1 MTSASI
7 DQRVAAAPAAPE
19 AFVLRRV
26 LLVHPDPPRRAAV
39 TAQLRE
45 FGAVSVLEVADL
57 GEARTAART
66 PGARDLAVVGCDPG
80 DPEFASLLAELDQ
93 QGWCRVVVVMPRAG
107 TRQIVSA
114 LLAGATGVLTA
125 GGDGTRAEPAGSPW
139 SQDGPSS
146 PGGTDSTGGAGGTDS
161 TGSTVSS
168 DSTGEPVI
176 GPRPPGVRY
185 VPDLRGMP
193 RALTHREQEILQ
205 LAADGHPNREIAEQL
220 GLSPLTI
227 KSHLGRI
234 GRKLGSGDRAQLV
247 LLALRAGAIT

>member
-1 MTSASI
+1 MTSLSI
-7 DQRVAAAPAAPE
+7 DQRVAEAPAGAE
-19 AFVLRRV
+19 TFVLRRV
-26 LLVHPDPPRRAAV
+26 LLVHPDRARRAAI
-39 TAQLRE
+39 TAQLRQ

-66 PGARDLAVVGCDPG
+66 PGARDLAVIGCDPG
-80 DPEFASLLAELDQ
+80 DPEFGSVLAELDG
-93 QGWCRVVVVMPRAG
+93 QGWCRVVVVMPRASA
-107 TRQIVSA
+107 RQIVSA

-125 GGDGTRAEPAGSPW
+125 AGDAAFRAGDGAAA
-139 SQDGPSS
+139 
-146 PGGTDSTGGAGGTDS
+146 PGEAVD
-161 TGSTVSS
+161 
-168 DSTGEPVI
+168 EPVA

-205 LAADGHPNREIAEQL
+205 LAADGNPNREIAERL

>member
-1 MTSASI
+1 MTSAST
-7 DQRVAAAPAAPE
+7 DQRLASLTSGAPTGAE
-19 AFVLRRV
+19 TFVLRRV
-26 LLVHPDPPRRAAV
+26 LLVHPDRGRRAAI

-45 FGAVSVLEVADL
+45 FGAVSVVEVADL
-57 GEARTAART
+57 GEARVAART
-66 PGARDLAVVGCDPG
+66 PGARDLAVVGCDPA
-80 DPEFASLLAELDQ
+80 DPEFGALLAELDG

-125 GGDGTRAEPAGSPW
+125 AGGALVEAPGDGAPDAGDGAQPAW
-139 SQDGPSS
+139 DVV
-146 PGGTDSTGGAGGTDS
+146 D
-161 TGSTVSS
+161 
-168 DSTGEPVI
+168 EPV
-176 GPRPPGVRY
+176 GGGRPPGVRY

-247 LLALRAGAIT
+247 LLALRAGAIR

>member
-7 DQRVAAAPAAPE
+7 DQRVVEAPAGAEP
-19 AFVLRRV
+19 FVLRRV
-26 LLVHPDPPRRAAV
+26 LLVHPDRARRAAI

-57 GEARTAART
+57 SEARTAART
-66 PGARDLAVVGCDPG
+66 PGARDLAVVGCDPA
-80 DPEFASLLAELDQ
+80 DPEFSSLLAELDG
-93 QGWCRVVVVMPRAG
+93 QGWCRVVVVMPQAG

-125 GGDGTRAEPAGSPW
+125 
-139 SQDGPSS
+139 
-146 PGGTDSTGGAGGTDS
+146 AGGTLMGPTPDGHAIDGAAPVWD
-161 TGSTVSS
+161 GS
-168 DSTGEPVI
+168 DEPLA

-205 LAADGHPNREIAEQL
+205 LAANGHPNREIAEKL

-247 LLALRAGAIT
+247 LLALRAGAIS

>member
-1 MTSASI
+1 MTSAST
-7 DQRVAAAPAAPE
+7 DQRVASPTAEVPPAAE

-26 LLVHPDPPRRAAV
+26 LLVHPDRGRRAAI

-45 FGAVSVLEVADL
+45 FGAVSVVEVADL
-57 GEARTAART
+57 GEARVAART

-80 DPEFASLLAELDQ
+80 DPEFGALLAELDG

-114 LLAGATGVLTA
+114 LLAGATGVLIAA
-125 GGDGTRAEPAGSPW
+125 GGAPVEAPGDGAAEAPA
-139 SQDGPSS
+139 
-146 PGGTDSTGGAGGTDS
+146 PGEGTDPVWDGAGGPAAD
-161 TGSTVSS
+161 V
-168 DSTGEPVI
+168 
-176 GPRPPGVRY
+176 RPPGVRY
-185 VPDLRGMP
+185 VPDLRGVP

-247 LLALRAGAIT
+247 LLALRAGAIR

>member
-1 MTSASI
+1 MGLGVERGSP
-7 DQRVAAAPAAPE
+7 PAGAE
-19 AFVLRRV
+19 TFVLRRV
-26 LLVHPDPPRRAAV
+26 LLVHPDPTQRALV
-39 TAQLRE
+39 TAQLHE
-45 FGAVSVLEVADL
+45 FGAVQVLEVGDL
-57 GEARTAART
+57 AEARTAARS
-66 PGARDLAVVGCDPG
+66 PGARDLAVLGCDPG
-80 DPEFASLLAELDQ
+80 DPEFSSLLAELDG
-93 QGWCRVVVVMPRAG
+93 QGWYRVVVVMPGGG

-125 GGDGTRAEPAGSPW
+125 PGPAPADGAAPGTGARTWNGADEPEA
-139 SQDGPSS
+139 
-146 PGGTDSTGGAGGTDS
+146 
-161 TGSTVSS
+161 
-168 DSTGEPVI
+168 

-205 LAADGHPNREIAEQL
+205 LAANGHPNREIAEEL

-247 LLALRAGAIT
+247 LLALRAGAIS

>member
-1 MTSASI
+1 MSGVGVDRRAPDTGPH
-7 DQRVAAAPAAPE
+7 AAASGVAPGASGAE
-19 AFVLRRV
+19 PFVLRRV
-26 LLVHPDPPRRAAV
+26 LLVHPDPTRRALI

-45 FGAVSVLEVADL
+45 FGAVLVLEVGDLAD
-57 GEARTAART
+57 ARTAART
-66 PGARDLAVVGCDPG
+66 PGARDLAVLGCDPA
-80 DPEFASLLAELDQ
+80 DPEFGSLLAELDG
-93 QGWCRVVVVMPRAG
+93 QGWYRVVVVVPQAG

-125 GGDGTRAEPAGSPW
+125 PGAAAAARSGADAPKDAATAAVRAW
-139 SQDGPSS
+139 N
-146 PGGTDSTGGAGGTDS
+146 GADDP
-161 TGSTVSS
+161 VS
-168 DSTGEPVI
+168 
-176 GPRPPGVRY
+176 GPRTPGVRY

-205 LAADGHPNREIAEQL
+205 LAADGHPNREIAEEL

-247 LLALRAGAIT
+247 LLALRAGAIS

>member
-1 MTSASI
+1 MMTGVGVDRRS
-7 DQRVAAAPAAPE
+7 PAAGAQSAPPGAE
-19 AFVLRRV
+19 TFVLRRV
-26 LLVHPDPPRRAAV
+26 LLVNPDPTQRALV

-45 FGAVSVLEVADL
+45 FGAVQVIEVGDL
-57 GEARTAART
+57 AEARAAARS
-66 PGARDLAVVGCDPG
+66 PGARDLAVLGCDPG
-80 DPEFASLLAELDQ
+80 DPEFSSLLAELDG
-93 QGWCRVVVVMPRAG
+93 QGWYRVVVVMPQAG

-125 GGDGTRAEPAGSPW
+125 SGRAPTDPPSGTRADPNAAVRAWNAADEPE
-139 SQDGPSS
+139 
-146 PGGTDSTGGAGGTDS
+146 GG
-161 TGSTVSS
+161 V
-168 DSTGEPVI
+168 
-176 GPRPPGVRY
+176 RPGVRY

-205 LAADGHPNREIAEQL
+205 LAANGHPNREIAEEL

-247 LLALRAGAIT
+247 LLALRAGAIS

>member
-1 MTSASI
+1 MTSAGV
-7 DQRVAAAPAAPE
+7 DHRPGEPVPVGAEP
-19 AFVLRRV
+19 FVLRRV
-26 LLVHPDPPRRAAV
+26 LLVHPDPARRALI

-45 FGAVSVLEVADL
+45 FGVVAVLEVADPA
-57 GEARTAART
+57 EARIAARSA
-66 PGARDLAVVGCDPG
+66 GARDLAVVGADPG
-80 DPEFASLLAELDQ
+80 DAEFSSLLAELDG

-114 LLAGATGVLTA
+114 LLAGATGVLSAPTDRPVPA
-125 GGDGTRAEPAGSPW
+125 PNPEPLAPDGL
-139 SQDGPSS
+139 
-146 PGGTDSTGGAGGTDS
+146 
-161 TGSTVSS
+161 
-168 DSTGEPVI
+168 

-185 VPDLRGMP
+185 VPDLRGVP

-205 LAADGHPNREIAEQL
+205 HAANGHPNREIAEQL

-247 LLALRAGAIT
+247 LLALRAGAIS

>member
-1 MTSASI
+1 MTSLGV
-7 DQRVAAAPAAPE
+7 DPRPADATVTGPLAGAE

-26 LLVHPDPPRRAAV
+26 LLVHPDPVRRAMI

-45 FGAVSVLEVADL
+45 FGVLSVLEVGDL
-57 GEARTAART
+57 AEARIASRSA
-66 PGARDLAVVGCDPG
+66 GARDLAVVGCDPA
-80 DPEFASLLAELDQ
+80 DPEFSTLLADLDD
-93 QGWCRVVVVMPRAG
+93 QGWYRVVVVLPRAG

-114 LLAGATGVLTA
+114 LLAGATGVLA
-125 GGDGTRAEPAGSPW
+125 APDGSLVARPPEPPV
-139 SQDGPSS
+139 GPVV
-146 PGGTDSTGGAGGTDS
+146 DSD
-161 TGSTVSS
+161 V
-168 DSTGEPVI
+168 PV
-176 GPRPPGVRY
+176 GPRPSGVRY

-193 RALTHREQEILQ
+193 RVLTQREQEILQ
-205 LAADGHPNREIAEQL
+205 LAANGHPNREIAEQL

>member
-1 MTSASI
+1 MTSAST
-7 DQRVAAAPAAPE
+7 DQRVASRTPEAPAGAE

-26 LLVHPDPPRRAAV
+26 LLVHPDRGRRAAI

-45 FGAVSVLEVADL
+45 FGAVSVVEVADL
-57 GEARTAART
+57 GEARVAART

-80 DPEFASLLAELDQ
+80 DPEFGALLAELDG

-107 TRQIVSA
+107 TRQIISA

-125 GGDGTRAEPAGSPW
+125 AGGALVEASGDGAAEAPAPGGTGEPAG
-139 SQDGPSS
+139 D
-146 PGGTDSTGGAGGTDS
+146 
-161 TGSTVSS
+161 V
-168 DSTGEPVI
+168 
-176 GPRPPGVRY
+176 RPPGVRY
-185 VPDLRGMP
+185 VPDLRGVP

-247 LLALRAGAIT
+247 LLALRAGAIR

>member
-1 MTSASI
+1 MTSLSI
-7 DQRVAAAPAAPE
+7 DQRVAEAPAGAE
-19 AFVLRRV
+19 TFVLRRV
-26 LLVHPDPPRRAAV
+26 LLVHPDRARRAAI
-39 TAQLRE
+39 TAQLRQ

-66 PGARDLAVVGCDPG
+66 PGARDLAVIGCDPG
-80 DPEFASLLAELDQ
+80 DPEFGSVLAELDG
-93 QGWCRVVVVMPRAG
+93 QGWCRVVVVMPRASA
-107 TRQIVSA
+107 RQIVSA

-125 GGDGTRAEPAGSPW
+125 AGDAAFRAD
-139 SQDGPSS
+139 DGAAA
-146 PGGTDSTGGAGGTDS
+146 PGEAVD
-161 TGSTVSS
+161 
-168 DSTGEPVI
+168 EPVA

-205 LAADGHPNREIAEQL
+205 LAADGNPNREIAERL

>member
-7 DQRVAAAPAAPE
+7 DQREASRAPE
-19 AFVLRRV
+19 APAGAEPFVLRRV
-26 LLVHPDPPRRAAV
+26 LLVHPDRGRRAAIS
-39 TAQLRE
+39 AQLRE
-45 FGAVSVLEVADL
+45 FGAVSVVEVADL
-57 GEARTAART
+57 NEARTAART
-66 PGARDLAVVGCDPG
+66 PGARDLAVVGCDPA
-80 DPEFASLLAELDQ
+80 DPEFGALLAELDG

-114 LLAGATGVLTA
+114 LLAGATGVLIAA
-125 GGDGTRAEPAGSPW
+125 GGALVGAPADGSPAA
-139 SQDGPSS
+139 DGSAW
-146 PGGTDSTGGAGGTDS
+146 AGPD
-161 TGSTVSS
+161 
-168 DSTGEPVI
+168 EPVDT
-176 GPRPPGVRY
+176 RPPGVRY

-247 LLALRAGAIT
+247 LLALRAGAIR

>member
-1 MTSASI
+1 MTGVGVDHRS
-7 DQRVAAAPAAPE
+7 AAAGAQSAPAGAE
-19 AFVLRRV
+19 TFVLRRV
-26 LLVHPDPPRRAAV
+26 LLVHPDPTQRALV

-45 FGAVSVLEVADL
+45 FGAVTVLEVGDL
-57 GEARTAART
+57 AEARTAARS
-66 PGARDLAVVGCDPG
+66 PGARDLAVLGCDPG
-80 DPEFASLLAELDQ
+80 DPEFSSLLAELDD
-93 QGWCRVVVVMPRAG
+93 QGWYRVVVVMPQAG

-125 GGDGTRAEPAGSPW
+125 PGGSLAGPATAADDPNAAVRAWNADEPA
-139 SQDGPSS
+139 
-146 PGGTDSTGGAGGTDS
+146 AG
-161 TGSTVSS
+161 V
-168 DSTGEPVI
+168 
-176 GPRPPGVRY
+176 RPPGVRY

-205 LAADGHPNREIAEQL
+205 LAANGHPNREIAEEL

-247 LLALRAGAIT
+247 LLALRAGAIS

>member
-1 MTSASI
+1 MTSTSV
-7 DQRVAAAPAAPE
+7 DPRVAVPASTAPGAD

-26 LLVHPDPPRRAAV
+26 LLVHPDRARRTAI

-45 FGAVSVLEVADL
+45 FGAVSVMEVADL
-57 GEARTAART
+57 AEARTAART
-66 PGARDLAVVGCDPG
+66 PGSRDLAVVGCDPA
-80 DPEFASLLAELDQ
+80 DPEFGALLAELDG

-107 TRQIVSA
+107 ARQIVSA

-125 GGDGTRAEPAGSPW
+125 GGDSLVDA
-139 SQDGPSS
+139 
-146 PGGTDSTGGAGGTDS
+146 
-161 TGSTVSS
+161 S
-168 DSTGEPVI
+168 DGEP
-176 GPRPPGVRY
+176 GSAPDPRWADEPDRPPGVRY

-247 LLALRAGAIT
+247 LLALRAGAIR

>member
-1 MTSASI
+1 MTSASV
-7 DQRVAAAPAAPE
+7 DQRAPE
-19 AFVLRRV
+19 PPAPPAGAEVFVLRRV
-26 LLVHPDPPRRAAV
+26 LLVHPDPARRSTI

-80 DPEFASLLAELDQ
+80 DPEFGSLLAELDG
-93 QGWCRVVVVMPRAG
+93 QGWCRVVVVVPRAG

-125 GGDGTRAEPAGSPW
+125 GGDGTRPGAAAVSAP
-139 SQDGPSS
+139 QDGALRVGAAPSV
-146 PGGTDSTGGAGGTDS
+146 G
-161 TGSTVSS
+161 
-168 DSTGEPVI
+168 TGEPVI
-176 GPRPPGVRY
+176 GPRPAGVRY

-193 RALTHREQEILQ
+193 RALTYREQEILQ

>member
-1 MTSASI
+1 MTTTATTT
-7 DQRVAAAPAAPE
+7 DQRTADVAAGTE
-19 AFVLRRV
+19 TVVLRRV
-26 LLVHPDPPRRAAV
+26 LLVHPDRGRRAAI

-45 FGAVSVLEVADL
+45 FGAVSVVEVADL

-66 PGARDLAVVGCDPG
+66 PGARDLAVVGCDPA
-80 DPEFASLLAELDQ
+80 DPEFGALLAELDG

-125 GGDGTRAEPAGSPW
+125 
-139 SQDGPSS
+139 
-146 PGGTDSTGGAGGTDS
+146 AGGTLLAPD
-161 TGSTVSS
+161 GAS
-168 DSTGEPVI
+168 DGAPARDGDGAPVDT
-176 GPRPPGVRY
+176 RPPGVRY
-185 VPDLRGMP
+185 VADLRGMP

-247 LLALRAGAIT
+247 LLALRAGAIR

>member
-1 MTSASI
+1 MPSASV
-7 DQRVAAAPAAPE
+7 DQRVAAPPAPPAAAE
-19 AFVLRRV
+19 VFVLRRV
-26 LLVHPDPPRRAAV
+26 LLVHPDPARRSAI

-80 DPEFASLLAELDQ
+80 DPEFGSLLAELDG
-93 QGWCRVVVVMPRAG
+93 QGWCRVVVVVPRAG

-125 GGDGTRAEPAGSPW
+125 GGDAARPGAAAVSAP
-139 SQDGPSS
+139 QDVAAL
-146 PGGTDSTGGAGGTDS
+146 PG
-161 TGSTVSS
+161 
-168 DSTGEPVI
+168 STGEPAI
-176 GPRPPGVRY
+176 GPRPAGVRY

-193 RALTHREQEILQ
+193 RALTYREQEILQ
-205 LAADGHPNREIAEQL
+205 LAAAGHPNREIAEQL

>member
-7 DQRVAAAPAAPE
+7 DQRVTPAAPE
-19 AFVLRRV
+19 APAGPEPFVLRRV
-26 LLVHPDPPRRAAV
+26 LLVHPDRGRRAAIA
-39 TAQLRE
+39 AQLRE
-45 FGAVSVLEVADL
+45 FGAVAVVEVADL
-57 GEARTAART
+57 NEARTAART
-66 PGARDLAVVGCDPG
+66 PGARDLAVVGCDPA
-80 DPEFASLLAELDQ
+80 DPEFGALLAELDG

-125 GGDGTRAEPAGSPW
+125 GGGALVEAPGDRSPVIDGSAPDEPA
-139 SQDGPSS
+139 D
-146 PGGTDSTGGAGGTDS
+146 A
-161 TGSTVSS
+161 
-168 DSTGEPVI
+168 
-176 GPRPPGVRY
+176 RPPGVRY

-205 LAADGHPNREIAEQL
+205 LAADGHPNREIAEEL

-247 LLALRAGAIT
+247 LLALRAGAIR

>member
-1 MTSASI
+1 MTSTSI
-7 DQRVAAAPAAPE
+7 DQRVAAPSSVAPAGTE
-19 AFVLRRV
+19 SFVLRRV
-26 LLVHPDPPRRAAV
+26 LLVHPDRGRRAAI

-45 FGAVSVLEVADL
+45 FGAVSVVEVADL
-57 GEARTAART
+57 GEARVAART
-66 PGARDLAVVGCDPG
+66 PGARDLAVVGCDPA
-80 DPEFASLLAELDQ
+80 DPEFGALLAELDG

-114 LLAGATGVLTA
+114 LLAGATGVLTTGGDSLVEADAADAGPA
-125 GGDGTRAEPAGSPW
+125 GGPRWDGTAEP
-139 SQDGPSS
+139 DG
-146 PGGTDSTGGAGGTDS
+146 G
-161 TGSTVSS
+161 
-168 DSTGEPVI
+168 
-176 GPRPPGVRY
+176 RPPGVRY

-247 LLALRAGAIT
+247 LLALRAGAIR

>member
-1 MTSASI
+1 MTSAST
-7 DQRVAAAPAAPE
+7 DQRVPSRASEAPAGAD

-26 LLVHPDPPRRAAV
+26 LLVHPDRGRRAAIA
-39 TAQLRE
+39 AQLRE
-45 FGAVSVLEVADL
+45 FGAVSVVEVADL
-57 GEARTAART
+57 GEARVAART

-80 DPEFASLLAELDQ
+80 DPEFGALLAELDG
-93 QGWCRVVVVMPRAG
+93 QGWCRVVVVMPQAG

-114 LLAGATGVLTA
+114 LLAGATGVLIAA
-125 GGDGTRAEPAGSPW
+125 GGALVEVPGDGAAEAPASGA
-139 SQDGPSS
+139 
-146 PGGTDSTGGAGGTDS
+146 GTDPAWDG
-161 TGSTVSS
+161 
-168 DSTGEPVI
+168 TGEPADV
-176 GPRPPGVRY
+176 RPPGVRY

-247 LLALRAGAIT
+247 LLALRAGAIR